1 MAAANDNPSK
11 NRWGAVIRS
20 LGWTIAVVV
29 GFRDVNVTL
38 LLIPIWAVSG
48 YEITGRIRNG
58 KVWLPEAIA
67 VFIAVTLVCAFS
79 YGLGKVAAWL
89 FPLTGQA
96 T

>member
-1 MAAANDNPSK
+1 MAAANDNYSK

-79 YGLGKVAAWL
+79 YGLGKAAAWL
-89 FPLTGQA
+89 FPLAGQA